1 MATDEGVSTDW
12 QKSAG
17 DFSCTVCE
25 RKRLPASE
33 FSRKQVEKALD
44 SLKTIPDRDIRT
56 GPDIQKNL
64 FLTGVCK
71 LCTEKQEERE
81 RAEAQAKREERNQAA
96 AEAVLDQPE
105 MVPAVLSER
114 PFGMTAVKGEG
125 VQGYLVAKATEGKPA
140 AKAGVRPGW
149 RLAEV
154 AGSNCAGLG
163 LEEVQA
169 LLKEA
174 ELPISVIFEAVPGGA
189 DFCTACQQRLPAP
202 LFSRKMRTRP
212 PEKRRCTACVEASE
226 GGGGE
231 GEEGPDSVGLDQAPQ
246 TKLQELQAL
255 CAESA
260 QQAQKVTGLRAARG
274 AGRGRGRR

>member
-1 MATDEGVSTDW
+1 MATDESVSTDW

-44 SLKTIPDRDIRT
+44 ALKTIPDRDIRT
-56 GPDIQKNL
+56 GPEIQRNL

-71 LCTEKQEERE
+71 ACTEKQEERE
-81 RAEAQAKREERNQAA
+81 RAEAQARREERNQAA

-114 PFGMTAVKGEG
+114 PFGMTPVKGEG

-149 RLAEV
+149 RLAEIG
-154 AGSNCAGLG
+154 GSNCAGFG

-174 ELPISVIFEAVPGGA
+174 TLPISVVFEAVPGGA
-189 DFCTACQQRLPAP
+189 DFCTTCQQRLPAP

-212 PEKRRCTACVEASE
+212 PDKRRCTGCVEASE
-226 GGGGE
+226 GGGAE
-231 GEEGPDSVGLDQAPQ
+231 GEEGPNAVGSDQAPQ

-260 QQAQKVTGLRAARG
+260 QQAQKVTGLRAVRG